1 MHAKSNSHANANA
14 EGEGVHEVGG
24 GVGDARVEEYGVHG
38 PLWRAEDERESV
50 DELRVGSTPLERHL
64 ASHAVRDDGDVLR
77 LREASSVDV
86 EHDRLHV
93 VREGRD
99 GDGGQVA
106 RVLRTAVSAIVPR
119 EHRVVLAQGR
129 GEAVPLET
137 VVAQTVDGDEK
148 GHLGPSGE
156 RHGSN
161 ELPRDP
167 RAVRRLGASA
177 ERLVLRLG
185 PRVAG
190 PRILFLFFEGVLG
203 LLRFRFLGLV
213 LSGLAGA
220 PGCEGLDAARFGIGH
235 GAGRASEG
243 EAPDAA
249 FVTPRPLVLGR
260 TIATV
265 GVAPR
270 WRSLGNS
277 S

>member
-1 MHAKSNSHANANA
+1 MGRPGRGTGQTSSHAIHVPSAALARPPNAS
-14 EGEGVHEVGG
+14 
-24 GVGDARVEEYGVHG
+24 Y
-38 PLWRAEDERESV
+38 SV
-50 DELRVGSTPLERHL
+50 SGL
-64 ASHAVRDDGDVLR
+64 ASPDR
-77 LREASSVDV
+77 ASC
-86 EHDRLHV
+86 
-93 VREGRD
+93 
-99 GDGGQVA
+99 
-106 RVLRTAVSAIVPR
+106 
-119 EHRVVLAQGR
+119 
-129 GEAVPLET
+129 
-137 VVAQTVDGDEK
+137 
-148 GHLGPSGE
+148 
-156 RHGSN
+156 
-161 ELPRDP
+161 
-167 RAVRRLGASA
+167 
-177 ERLVLRLG
+177 
-185 PRVAG
+185 
-190 PRILFLFFEGVLG
+190 FCFFEGVLG